1 MRRAFWLRIV
11 VGGSVTVVFGLAALG
26 AYAQGTHAP
35 APVAVEALPSP
46 VPSIAISDTGALLLA
61 LGMMGSAV
69 ILRRRL

>member
-26 AYAQGTHAP
+26 AYAP

-61 LGMMGSAV
+61 LGMVGSAV